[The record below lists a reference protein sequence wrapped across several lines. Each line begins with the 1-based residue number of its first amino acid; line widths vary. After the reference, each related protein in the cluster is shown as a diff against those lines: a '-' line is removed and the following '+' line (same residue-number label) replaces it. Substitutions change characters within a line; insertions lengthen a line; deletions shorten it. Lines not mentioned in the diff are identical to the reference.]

1 PAPTSSNVRTIG
13 RSGVGLPGGSGAEW
27 ACGSDVSNAVRRRV
41 RRSEW
46 RTSSRPRR
54 SSALGGTGGLHAED
68 CPDAW
73 TPIPSRARR
82 KDAGARRVGDT
93 KRAFLDPDTART
105 MTRALYD
112 SIGVGYAGPRRQDPR
127 IGRGSA
133 AARAAGP
140 PDAA

>member
-1 PAPTSSNVRTIG
+1 
-13 RSGVGLPGGSGAEW
+13 
-27 ACGSDVSNAVRRRV
+27 
-41 RRSEW
+41 
-46 RTSSRPRR
+46 TSSRPRR

-127 IGRGSA
+127 IGGRIA
-133 AARAAGP
+133 AALAGCDRVVNVGAGAGSYEP
-140 PDAA
+140 VGVRLV